1 MAKDNPRVAI
11 LGIHLES
18 NRFAPV
24 TTGADFRAACYF
36 EGEAIM
42 AEALKAAPAM
52 PAEIPGFVQA
62 MNKAGPWQPVP
73 ILLTSCE
80 PGGPIE
86 AGFFRECLAKIRAGL
101 TTELPFDAVY
111 ISNHGAMT
119 ATDGPDPD
127 GELYALVRE
136 IAGPKTPVIA
146 TIDLHANISERMV
159 DSADAIISYRTNP
172 HVDQRERA
180 ADAADFIRRRLAG
193 ETWAKAF
200 IRLPIVAPSV
210 TLLSA
215 RGGYCD
221 AINAG
226 QAMLGP
232 DLPLVSAVG
241 GFVYG
246 DIPKNGMSIIAYGK
260 AEQAA
265 AAARTLAGQ
274 LWAERERFLVH
285 LLPLRSAIERAV
297 AAGRVAGPPV
307 LCLADCADNPG
318 GGGRGN
324 ATDLLEGLIQAK
336 AERVLMGN
344 FVDAA
349 VASQCHA
356 AGIGAKIEVTFN
368 ADNADDFGR
377 RVPAK
382 IEVLGLSAG
391 RVVGRRGVAAGR
403 AQNLGPAAA
412 VRLGDITMTVI
423 SRRVQCADPMHFET
437 FGLAIPDYRTLVVKS
452 RGHFR
457 AGFDEFFRDEQ
468 ITEVD
473 ARGLTSQ
480 VLANFDFRHL
490 PRPVYPLDLDT
501 AWTPP
506 TSVLRP

>member
-24 TTGADFRAACYF
+24 TSGADFRASCYF

-42 AEALKAAPAM
+42 AEALKPAPAM
-52 PAEIPGFVQA
+52 PAEIPGFVAA
-62 MNKAGPWQPVP
+62 MNAAGPWQPVP

-86 AGFFRECLAKIRAGL
+86 AGFFRACLGQIRAGL
-101 TTELPFDAVY
+101 EAGRPFDAVY

-127 GELYALVRE
+127 GELYALVRQ
-136 IAGPKTPVIA
+136 IVGPETAVIA
-146 TIDLHANISERMV
+146 TVDLHANISERMV
-159 DSADAIISYRTNP
+159 DSVDAIVSYRTNP

-180 ADAADFIRRRLAG
+180 ADAAGFIRRRLAG

-215 RGGYCD
+215 RGAYCD
-221 AINAG
+221 AIKAG
-226 QAMLGP
+226 QTMVAP
-232 DLPLVSAVG
+232 DLPLVSVLG

-246 DIPKNGMSIIAYGK
+246 DIPKNGMSVITYGEPK
-260 AEQAA
+260 RAET
-265 AAARTLAGQ
+265 AARTLASQ
-274 LWAERERFLVH
+274 LWAERERFLVR
-285 LLPLRSAIERAV
+285 LLPLGTAIERAV
-297 AAGRVAGPPV
+297 AAGRMAGGPV

-324 ATDLLEGLIQAK
+324 TTDLLEGLIQAK

-344 FVDAA
+344 FVDAT
-349 VASQCHA
+349 VAAQCHA
-356 AGIGAKIEVTFN
+356 AGLGARIDVTFN
-368 ADNADDFGR
+368 AQNADDFGR
-377 RVPAK
+377 RVRAN
-382 IEVLGLSAG
+382 IEVLGLSSG
-391 RVVGRRGVAAGR
+391 RIVGRRGVAAGR
-403 AQNLGPAAA
+403 TQNLGEAAA
-412 VRLGDITMTVI
+412 VRLGGITMTII

-437 FGLAIPDYRTLVVKS
+437 FGLNIRDYRTVVVKS

-457 AGFDEFFRDEQ
+457 AGFDEFFQDEQ

-480 VLANFDFRHL
+480 VLANFDFRNL

-501 AWTPP
+501 LWTPP
-506 TSVLRP
+506 TTVLRP